1 MITDDHD
8 EQDDLW
14 RLLGKAK
21 EPVPS
26 PMFSRNV
33 LRAIREEAQ
42 ERPSVFSWL
51 RGHWQVAAVGAC
63 AVAISALVVFPQED
77 KKRVPS
83 IDDTAL
89 LAERDTTLLAE
100 KVSQS
105 SDFHVIAVLD
115 ELIASEESSVW
126 LEN

>member
-1 MITDDHD
+1 MNTDDHD

-14 RLLGKAK
+14 CLLGKAK
-21 EPVPS
+21 EPAPS

-63 AVAISALVVFPQED
+63 AVVISGFVMFPQEE
-77 KKRVPS
+77 KKRVQPMEDS
-83 IDDTAL
+83 
-89 LAERDTTLLAE
+89 RDNTIVLAE
-100 KVSQS
+100 KISQS
-105 SDFHVIAVLD
+105 SDFQVIASLD
-115 ELIASEESSVW
+115 ELIASEENSVW